1 MGRISR
7 RSFLKG
13 AGISALATVLSA
25 CQQEDIPMLSLVDE
39 IGEPGTQIAIIEGC
53 PWGPAVRGTILC
65 LPQAVKS
72 SSVSADKFG

>member
-39 IGEPGTQIAIIEGC
+39 IGEPGTHH
-53 PWGPAVRGTILC
+53 
-65 LPQAVKS
+65 
-72 SSVSADKFG
+72 